1 MEHSTSAPELQ
12 LKARERARLRR
23 DAQRIRDLIISEETV
38 NELAPVSA
46 TYRVRADGD
55 GGWWDRWLVT
65 VPPEASDASLR
76 RKVQM
81 SEKVRARWRLAGRT
95 AGAFVARAKTD
106 LHYQAD
112 FMNKSRLYHDLD
124 AASPTRVSPGQGQS
138 SPQGSPVRSPNANTV
153 AAAAA
158 AASAATAA
166 TATAAGSGAP
176 APLSGVA
183 GSNASP
189 TSHAPAP
196 ISFAAR
202 QVRASPITTR
212 RLPRSP
218 LPASPHAAA
227 ASSPSSPVSV
237 DDDEGSVCETC
248 GLRRASL
255 WCGGE
260 CGTGFCALCWDRVHA
275 RGSLKEHARVV
286 VYESLPL
293 DVSCDEIR
301 QATDPGYVPAHAVVG
316 PGGRNRFFG
325 DCKYCARS
333 CTAFACLRPHLLTSS
348 NLPPLFPRRLLDLN
362 ENIYVLSPFCPSSP
376 QQRLCLIAYDPA
388 AALAYVSPRTSF

>member
-1 MEHSTSAPELQ
+1 MEPSASAPELQ
-12 LKARERARLRR
+12 LHSAAPSRGASIASAASLSSAPPARLEVRERARLRR
-23 DAQRIRDLIISEETV
+23 DAQRIRDLIISEEAV
-38 NELAPVSA
+38 NELVPVSA
-46 TYRVRADGD
+46 TYRARADGD

-65 VPPEASDASLR
+65 VPPEASGASLR
-76 RKVQM
+76 KKVQM
-81 SEKVRARWRLAGRT
+81 SKKVRARWRLAGRT
-95 AGAFVARAKTD
+95 AGAFAARAKTD

-138 SPQGSPVRSPNANTV
+138 SPQGSPVLSPNANT
-153 AAAAA
+153 ATP
-158 AASAATAA
+158 AATAA
-166 TATAAGSGAP
+166 TAAAAGSGASSL
-176 APLSGVA
+176 LSGVA
-183 GSNASP
+183 GPNAPP
-189 TSHAPAP
+189 TSNDPAP

-227 ASSPSSPVSV
+227 AYSPASPVSV

-248 GLRRASL
+248 GLRRATL

-316 PGGRNRFFG
+316 PGGRDRFFG
-325 DCKYCARS
+325 DCKYCPRTR
-333 CTAFACLRPHLLTSS
+333 TAPACLRPQPSTSS
-348 NLPPLFPRRLLDLN
+348 NLPAVATASIRSQRVPLRDEYL
-362 ENIYVLSPFCPSSP
+362 FC
-376 QQRLCLIAYDPA
+376 
-388 AALAYVSPRTSF
+388 